1 MDADV
6 IQSFGSSGSGKGK
19 GKAQKLCGYF
29 TTTRRSGVHAPS
41 IRDVGL
47 LRRLSS
53 SAGKNSATRHP
64 ILLILGYAETHNS
77 WVQEFPYSCFCLAGE
92 TRYENCND
100 VMLRCLQWLRDYAAE
115 QRASQSSAGG
125 SQHEL

>member
-1 MDADV
+1 MCTGGKGSLWNSIESGNADDDQ
-6 IQSFGSSGSGKGK
+6 IRNFGGGGGKGK
-19 GKAQKLCGYF
+19 IQKLCGYF

-53 SAGKNSATRHP
+53 SEGNGGSRQP
-64 ILLILGYAETHNS
+64 ILLILGYAEAHNS

-92 TRYENCND
+92 TK
-100 VMLRCLQWLRDYAAE
+100 
-115 QRASQSSAGG
+115 
-125 SQHEL
+125 